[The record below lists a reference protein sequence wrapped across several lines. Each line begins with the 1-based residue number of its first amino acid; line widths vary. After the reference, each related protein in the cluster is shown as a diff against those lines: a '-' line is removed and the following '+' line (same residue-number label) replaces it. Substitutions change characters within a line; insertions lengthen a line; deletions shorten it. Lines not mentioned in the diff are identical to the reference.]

1 MNHNMQSIRDLVEAV
16 HDRTGMAF
24 QTTYFMDGTSDLK
37 INGSWVFDPKDKE
50 PYSGGANNLE
60 EIGAFLNGILFGV
73 DY

>member
-1 MNHNMQSIRDLVEAV
+1 MQSIRDLVDAV
-16 HDRTGMAF
+16 EKRTGMAF

-37 INGSWVFDPKDKE
+37 INGSWVFDPKNKE
-50 PYSGGANNLE
+50 TFSGGADNLE

>member
-16 HDRTGMAF
+16 HHRTGMAF

-37 INGSWVFDPKDKE
+37 INGTWVFDPKNKE

-60 EIGAFLNGILFGV
+60 EIGAFLNGILFGA